1 MNNLKTAVLVVLL
14 LGALYG
20 AYQFLNQRD
29 VPPPPEAQLQF
40 EQGIAPPTIEFGTM
54 DMDFAAAPATL
65 PTAAS
70 ASELDAPSPANF
82 EASPFAVMPGVQE
95 SKPQEPKF
103 DELPPRD
110 STPALVTPAPAPTAV
125 EPTAPGPA
133 PAASPVTDAA
143 VRPAEHSAYAPETPR
158 VAASDISFSKPSPED
173 IPNLQSNPWYR
184 PERNSP
190 GESANGAMSPEASR
204 KATQA
209 AFQRAWSQARDLVER
224 RKFAAALA
232 ELTVYYNN
240 PELSAGERMQLQKSL
255 DSLAGR
261 VIYSTEHYL
270 AEPHTVRADETLMD
284 IAKQYN
290 VQWQLLQNIN
300 GIRDPYVLVP
310 KTQLKVMHG
319 PFRAEVDLQSSH
331 LTLFVDKYYAGRF
344 PVTIGRE
351 PMPAPGTY
359 TVRDKREGKDYY
371 PANGRTIAAGHPA
384 NPYGRHW
391 LDLGSEICIHG
402 SADRD
407 VSPDF
412 GCISLSPIDAADVY
426 GILSL
431 GSTVTV
437 RR

>member
-54 DMDFAAAPATL
+54 DVDFGAAPMDAPATL
-65 PTAAS
+65 PTATP
-70 ASELDAPSPANF
+70 ASELDAPSPANIDTP
-82 EASPFAVMPGVQE
+82 SFAVMPGA
-95 SKPQEPKF
+95 PQPKF
-103 DELPPRD
+103 DELPPREM
-110 STPALVTPAPAPTAV
+110 TPALVTPAPAPTAV
-125 EPTAPGPA
+125 EPPT

-143 VRPAEHSAYAPETPR
+143 VRPAEHSAYATETPR

-184 PERNSP
+184 PDRNAT
-190 GESANGAMSPEASR
+190 GESAGGSMSPEASR

-232 ELTVYYNN
+232 ELTVYYNS
-240 PELSAGERMQLQKSL
+240 PELSAGERMQLQKTL

-284 IAKQYN
+284 VAKQYN

-300 GIRDPYVLVP
+300 GIRDPYVLIP
-310 KTQLKVMHG
+310 KTQLKVMQG
-319 PFRAEVDLQSSH
+319 PFRAELDLQSSH

-371 PANGRTIAAGHPA
+371 PAGGRTIAAGHPA

-402 SADRD
+402 SAERD
-407 VSPDF
+407 VSADF